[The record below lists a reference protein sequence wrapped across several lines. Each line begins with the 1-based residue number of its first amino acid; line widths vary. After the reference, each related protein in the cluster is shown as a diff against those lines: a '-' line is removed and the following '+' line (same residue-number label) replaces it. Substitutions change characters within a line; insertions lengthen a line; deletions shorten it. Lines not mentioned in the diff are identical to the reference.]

1 LGNLPWDFGKLGP
14 EELVGD
20 LGMNMKPFAGWTL
33 GLLALGAVGLP
44 LAADTWPRFRG
55 PGGDGVA
62 SGQRLPDKMDL
73 KNNLLYKARL
83 SGSGNGSPV
92 LWNDRLFL
100 QESTADGSARHL
112 VCLQARDG
120 KELWRA
126 TEKGTFAKT
135 HAKSSMASA
144 TPAVDAER
152 VACLTWDG
160 KTVNLAA
167 YDHAGKQQWRV
178 ELGAFASQHGFGHSP
193 VLHQG
198 RVFVNFDQDGS
209 AKLTAFDAATGKT
222 LWEAD
227 RKAFRSCYSTP
238 LIRAAGGGEELVVG
252 STAGATGYDPATGK
266 VLWDHAWKFDASPL
280 RTVASPLL
288 VGDKLVLCS
297 GDGKGD
303 RHMQV
308 LQLAGGKAEL
318 LWEEKKTF
326 PYVPMLLT
334 QGGRLLG
341 VNDKG
346 MALCCDLA
354 TGKMVYNERL
364 ADAFS
369 ASPVLVDGKM
379 IAVDERGRLYVV
391 DPSVRGTKPAVL
403 SRVELGEAVIASPAV
418 GDGKI
423 WVRGENH
430 LFCLGTRKE

>member
-1 LGNLPWDFGKLGP
+1 
-14 EELVGD
+14 
-20 LGMNMKPFAGWTL
+20 MNWKPIAGWTL
-33 GLLALGAVGLP
+33 GMLSLGATVLP

-62 SGQRLPDKMDL
+62 SGQHLPDKIDL
-73 KNNLLYKARL
+73 KSNLLYKSRL

-112 VCLQARDG
+112 VCLRAGDG

-135 HAKSSMASA
+135 HAKSSLASA
-144 TPAVDAER
+144 TPAVDPER

-160 KTVNLAA
+160 KSVNLAA
-167 YDHAGKQQWRV
+167 YDHSGKQQWRV
-178 ELGAFASQHGFGHSP
+178 ELGGFSSQHGFGHSP
-193 VLHQG
+193 LLHRG

-209 AKLTAFDAATGKT
+209 AKLMAFDAASGKT
-222 LWEAD
+222 VWEAD

-238 LIRAAGGGEELVVG
+238 LIRSVSGVEELVVG

-266 VLWDHAWKFDASPL
+266 VLWNHAWKFDGSPL

-288 VGDKLVLCS
+288 AGDKLVLCS

-334 QGGRLLG
+334 QGERLLG

-391 DPSVRGTKPAVL
+391 DPTVRGTKPSVL